1 MHPKMNP
8 NMHRNMN
15 PNDPLLQPY
24 QLKHL
29 TLKNRIMTTSHEPAY
44 PEDGMPKERYRA
56 YHEERAKAGV
66 ALTMTAGSATVSR
79 DSPPV
84 FNNILAYKDEVVPWL
99 KAVAD
104 SCHEHGAAVMIQLTH
119 LGRRTGWNKAD
130 WLPVVS
136 PSHHREASHRAFPKR
151 LEEWDI
157 ERIIRDYADAAER
170 MQAAGLDGIE
180 LQAYGH
186 LMDQFWSPLTNTL
199 DGPYGGA
206 LDNRLRF
213 TLDVLAAI
221 RQRVGDEFIVGVR
234 YTADEMIKGGISRA
248 EGIDISKRLKASGQV
263 DFLNVIR
270 GRIDTD
276 AALTDVIPV
285 MGMKNS
291 PHLDFAGEVRAAT
304 DFPTFHAAKIPD
316 VATARYAIAS
326 GKLDMIG
333 MTRAH
338 MADPHIVKKIMEGRE
353 EEIRPCVGAT
363 YCLDRIYQ
371 AGDAFCIHNAAT
383 GRELTMPHEI
393 PKAETPRKVVIVGAG
408 PGGLEAARVA
418 AERGHEVLVLEAA
431 ADPGGQVRLT
441 AQSPRRHEMISIIDW
456 RMAQCAAHGVEFR
469 FNVWAEAET
478 VLAEEPDLVIIATG
492 GYPHTE
498 ILASGNDLVV
508 SAWDIL
514 SGDVKPGNNVLL
526 FDDAGDHAAL
536 QAAELIAESGAKLE
550 VMTPDRSFA
559 PEVMA
564 MNLVPYMR
572 AMQQKDVTF
581 TVTFRLQDVVR
592 EGDQLRALV
601 GSDYLAAEGIVADG
615 GALKE
620 RIVDQVVVNHGII
633 PLDDIYF
640 DLKPHSSNL
649 GEVNQA
655 DLIAGKP
662 QAVVNNPAGRF
673 QLFRI
678 GDAVSSRN
686 THAAI
691 YDALRLLKDL

>member
-1 MHPKMNP
+1 MTSK
-8 NMHRNMN
+8 
-15 PNDPLLQPY
+15 DPLLQPY

-56 YHEERAKAGV
+56 YHEARAKAGV
-66 ALTMTAGSATVSR
+66 ALTMTAGSATVSK

-99 KAVAD
+99 KQVTD
-104 SCHEHGAAVMIQLTH
+104 SCHEHGTAVMIQLTH
-119 LGRRTGWNKAD
+119 LGRRTGWAKGD

-136 PSHHREASHRAFPKR
+136 PSHRREASHRAFPKKM
-151 LEEWDI
+151 EDWDI
-157 ERIIRDYADAAER
+157 NRIIRDYADAAER
-170 MQAAGLDGIE
+170 MKAAGMDGIE

-199 DGPYGGA
+199 DGPYGGN

-213 TLDVLAAI
+213 SLDVLSAI
-221 RQRVGDEFIVGVR
+221 RKRVGDEFIVGVR
-234 YTADEMIKGGISRA
+234 YTADEMIAGGISRD
-248 EGIDISKRLKASGQV
+248 EGIDISRRLKDTGQV

-276 AALTDVIPV
+276 PALTDVIPV

-291 PHLDFAGEVRAAT
+291 PHLDFAAAVREAT
-304 DFPTFHAAKIPD
+304 GFPTFHAAKIPD
-316 VATARYAIAS
+316 VATARYAIAE

-338 MADPHIVKKIMEGRE
+338 MADPHIVKKIIEGRE
-353 EEIRPCVGAT
+353 DDIRPCVGAT

-383 GRELTMPHEI
+383 GRELTMPHDI
-393 PKAETPRKVVIVGAG
+393 PKAEKPRKVVIVGAG

-418 AERGHEVLVLEAA
+418 AERGHEVVVFEAQS
-431 ADPGGQVRLT
+431 DPGGQVRLT

-456 RMAQCAAHGVEFR
+456 RMAQCAARDVEFR
-469 FNVWAEAET
+469 FNTWAEAEDI
-478 VLAEEPDLVIIATG
+478 LAENPDVVIIATG
-492 GYPHTE
+492 GLPDTE
-498 ILASGNDLVV
+498 VLQTGNDLVV
-508 SAWDIL
+508 SAWDIIA
-514 SGDVKPGNNVLL
+514 GDVKPAGKVLL
-526 FDDAGDHAAL
+526 FDDAGDHAAM
-536 QAAELIAESGAKLE
+536 QAAEIIAESGAELE
-550 VMTPDRSFA
+550 IMTPDRSFA

-581 TVTFRLQDVVR
+581 TVTYRLEDVVR
-592 EGDQLRALV
+592 EGGQLKARV
-601 GSDYLAAEGIVADG
+601 GSDYLG
-615 GALKE
+615 GEWGELAKD
-620 RIVDQVVVNHGII
+620 RMVDQVVINHGII
-633 PLDDIYF
+633 PMDEIYF
-640 DLKPHSSNL
+640 DLKPHSTNL
-649 GEVNQA
+649 GEVNHD
-655 DLIAGKP
+655 DLIAGRV
-662 QAVVNNPAGRF
+662 QQEMNNPQGKF
-673 QLFRI
+673 QLFRL

-691 YDALRLLKDL
+691 YDALRLVKDL